1 MNPPIRLGILGTGAL
16 GGDMARAMRRS
27 GQWPPETLVLCNRSG
42 RIAGFDDWPKLR
54 VETAPEALAGMA
66 EILLLAIPP
75 AELPRLALHA
85 PDRPILSVIA
95 GATVA
100 QLAARTGSPRI
111 LRAMSSPAAETGLAF
126 SPVFAAPGATP
137 DDLALAERLLA
148 ACGAVAVVSDE
159 AQIDTFTALT
169 GPVPGFVAFFA
180 HAMADHAVRS
190 GIAPEIADRAVRQL
204 FLAAGAVMAEGAT
217 TPAAHVQ
224 AMLDYAGTTA
234 AGLAVLEASDVAE
247 VVHRA
252 LDAAAE
258 RARTIAA
265 PPD

>member
-1 MNPPIRLGILGTGAL
+1 
-16 GGDMARAMRRS
+16 
-27 GQWPPETLVLCNRSG
+27 
-42 RIAGFDDWPKLR
+42 
-54 VETAPEALAGMA
+54 
-66 EILLLAIPP
+66 
-75 AELPRLALHA
+75 
-85 PDRPILSVIA
+85 
-95 GATVA
+95 
-100 QLAARTGSPRI
+100 
-111 LRAMSSPAAETGLAF
+111 
-126 SPVFAAPGATP
+126 
-137 DDLALAERLLA
+137 
-148 ACGAVAVVSDE
+148 
-159 AQIDTFTALT
+159 
-169 GPVPGFVAFFA
+169 VAFFA